1 MAVREKKVVLA
12 GAGTMG
18 ASLAQVYAQAGW
30 ETVLWNRSASGLDRA
45 RALIA
50 LNQES
55 FVREGLLT
63 QEASDALLARIRMTT
78 ERDDFSDAALVVENI
93 VEKLDAKRAFF
104 AEISPLVPE
113 EALLAT
119 NTSGLRISEIAEACR
134 GPERFMGQHW
144 LNPPH
149 LLPLC
154 EIIAGERT
162 DPENVR
168 KMRALVEGLGKRPVV
183 VADISGFLI
192 NRLQFAL
199 LREALHIVD
208 TGAATVEDVDTALK
222 AGMGLRYAAL
232 GPFGVAD
239 FGGLD
244 TFDHIN
250 SYLNA
255 LSGGPTQAPIIYS
268 GFIAALC
275 FMLAAGLFKI
285 GGAPLHTW
293 IPDVY
298 QGAPTPVS
306 AFLGVASKAAG
317 FAFLIII
324 LQPLSDIAALQ
335 STPEITTYPGGIA
348 FGLAIVA
355 IATLLIG
362 NLGAIP
368 QRNAKRLLGYSSIG
382 QAGFILAFFQGGNC
396 SDCGVLF
403 YLAAYG
409 LATLPAFCAIALVR
423 SQRGSEE
430 ISAFR
435 GLARTNPRLAFLIT
449 VCFASLAGVPLTFGF
464 LAKLSAIF
472 FICEPQSAIIADWL
486 NWTLLGVM
494 IVCAAAGFY
503 YYFKIIRAM
512 YWEKPLPGDEALKL
526 PVVTGFIITLCA
538 VALLIIGTLPVFNA
552 RLFI

>member
-168 KMRALVEGLGKRPVV
+168 KMRTLVEGLGKRPVV

-255 LSGGPTQAPIIYS
+255 QLDDSKTGSRRLHEMVEAGKLGVKSGRGFYDYS
-268 GFIAALC
+268 GDRAA
-275 FMLAAGLFKI
+275 
-285 GGAPLHTW
+285 
-293 IPDVY
+293 
-298 QGAPTPVS
+298 
-306 AFLGVASKAAG
+306 
-317 FAFLIII
+317 
-324 LQPLSDIAALQ
+324 
-335 STPEITTYPGGIA
+335 E
-348 FGLAIVA
+348 AI
-355 IATLLIG
+355 
-362 NLGAIP
+362 
-368 QRNAKRLLGYSSIG
+368 RERDRLYI
-382 QAGFILAFFQGGNC
+382 
-396 SDCGVLF
+396 
-403 YLAAYG
+403 
-409 LATLPAFCAIALVR
+409 
-423 SQRGSEE
+423 E
-430 ISAFR
+430 
-435 GLARTNPRLAFLIT
+435 
-449 VCFASLAGVPLTFGF
+449 
-464 LAKLSAIF
+464 LAKVL
-472 FICEPQSAIIADWL
+472 
-486 NWTLLGVM
+486 
-494 IVCAAAGFY
+494 
-503 YYFKIIRAM
+503 YFK
-512 YWEKPLPGDEALKL
+512 KP
-526 PVVTGFIITLCA
+526 
-538 VALLIIGTLPVFNA
+538 
-552 RLFI
+552 